1 MDQNV
6 AKGWVT
12 DVLSKQFGR
21 KGTFLI
27 SVARRCM
34 FSEFT
39 YSIGLIIVHKL
50 KIFYSCSLMIPSVCQ
65 RSPLLLGLFF

>member
-39 YSIGLIIVHKL
+39 YCKDSIK
-50 KIFYSCSLMIPSVCQ
+50 
-65 RSPLLLGLFF
+65 RLGRLFNF